1 MLLGRRLIHKL
12 VFVFLIVVLGLLS
25 LQFLERKDT
34 SRARHHE
41 HSSLRIALPGDLAA
55 LAARRC
61 RRGLPATG
69 LRVLA
74 PGGVARTRVGLWGCS
89 GAELGRSPC
98 TPRRLVSG
106 PWMGRQRSVS
116 APSLPGAW
124 LKRQR
129 HLEGNRKSSSVCRSH
144 GSRGPARRRRG
155 EESGPAVAGR
165 CGPITG
171 CSPSVTPCGGSER
184 PC

>member
-61 RRGLPATG
+61 RRGLPAAG

-74 PGGVARTRVGLWGCS
+74 PG
-89 GAELGRSPC
+89 
-98 TPRRLVSG
+98 
-106 PWMGRQRSVS
+106 
-116 APSLPGAW
+116 
-124 LKRQR
+124 
-129 HLEGNRKSSSVCRSH
+129 
-144 GSRGPARRRRG
+144 ARRRGTDTCWALGLQWCGAGPLAVHTATSSLWPLDGETALRVCSFTAWSLVEKTKTPGGQQEEQFCLQVTWEPWPCTSQAWRG
-155 EESGPAVAGR
+155 V
-165 CGPITG
+165 
-171 CSPSVTPCGGSER
+171 R
-184 PC
+184 PCRGR